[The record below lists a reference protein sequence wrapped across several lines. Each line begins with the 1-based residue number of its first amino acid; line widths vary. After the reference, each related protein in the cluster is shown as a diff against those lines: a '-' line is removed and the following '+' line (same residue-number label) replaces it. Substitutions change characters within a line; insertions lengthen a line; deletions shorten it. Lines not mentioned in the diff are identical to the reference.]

1 MSALTLLV
9 AIAAVIVG
17 SSLALLVLVAAAPRG
32 RWELLDWIAFA
43 ISIALLMS
51 GLQLLSWSL
60 YAQDERH

>member
-1 MSALTLLV
+1 MPALALLV
-9 AIAAVIVG
+9 GVAAVIVG

-60 YAQDERH
+60 TLPEDSR